1 MTCVF
6 KHTRTCWWWT
16 YQSYHHHVAA
26 GYSPRCKFH
35 SRLSI
40 YLSIQMLFVC
50 IAWRRYK
57 LVSRFSQWLPSL
69 FFFFFKSSHGRL
81 WERGRSIFLTFLWF
95 STFLLSFHF
104 PENLGEKKSAP
115 FRWLSS
121 VRQYKRILLSLGR
134 GHFFKKY
141 RWQGIFHEKKPKEQK
156 KYDNKRMQEETENLA
171 RIKKNPCK

>member
-1 MTCVF
+1 MLVMDIPIISSSCC
-6 KHTRTCWWWT
+6 CWIFT
-16 YQSYHHHVAA
+16 QMQIS
-26 GYSPRCKFH
+26 
-35 SRLSI
+35 LQII
-40 YLSIQMLFVC
+40 YLSIYPNVVC
-50 IAWRRYK
+50 LYSMKALQTYITLQPMA
-57 LVSRFSQWLPSL
+57 SIT